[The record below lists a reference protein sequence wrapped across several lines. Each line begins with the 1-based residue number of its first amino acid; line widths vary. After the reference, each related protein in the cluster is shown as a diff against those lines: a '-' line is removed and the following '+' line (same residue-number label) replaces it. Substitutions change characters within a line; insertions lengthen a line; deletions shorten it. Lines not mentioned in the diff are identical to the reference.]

1 MATYL
6 ASVKGIVTLITGAAS
21 GLGAGTA
28 RHLVEH
34 GAKVVIMDLPQSN
47 GETLAKEMGQ
57 NCLFTAADVRSSVEV
72 SNAFQTLINKFGQLD
87 AVINCAGV
95 SYPFKLYNL
104 QKKKACDAELIRKT
118 FDVNVFGTFNVIQ
131 QALETF
137 ALKGKD
143 SLGFRGVIINTAS
156 IAAYDG
162 QVGQSAYAASKG
174 AIVSATL
181 AFARDYAEDGIRFMT
196 IAPGL
201 LIPLNELGSPEEFGA
216 LVRHIIENR
225 YLNGEVIRLD
235 DVEFIFK
242 LENYTSLRRIVK
254 KDKAAALF
262 DSVFANQ
269 PKACTSL
276 ARPLDLNPPSKPT
289 SPKRDQAHSEVSTP
303 SPSSSLFLSP
313 TVSIPDFEKSDES
326 DEEEDNGNKF
336 GSNHS
341 STCTLDISMTHATI
355 SDGKSSTSSS
365 PVKQLFDP
373 DANRQKTGIFKHHPT
388 ESNLQRKDEEDE
400 DTEDNNEIAP
410 QAKRARP
417 EEECT
422 SSQEKVGSSGKGY
435 SLGIKATYKHRWM
448 LDDDDDGDDGL
459 RLKHSNT
466 GLITSGAEGDGA
478 VNPANTSTVGQ
489 SGILDRN
496 RKGERSHIWIRDVK
510 EAHECLKSGEQ
521 DDFSDDVKYILS
533 TLLDPSSSNN
543 LKCLSVIS
551 LAKKCVS
558 SEFRRFFRS
567 NNLISRIL
575 KAIPDSPKSPS
586 LALCISVVVYLLS
599 RDTTSVFVDA
609 SALRLFSQLLK
620 LEHPNPSEEC
630 SRYSK
635 MVMDILRE
643 WLEKSFANTEPKK
656 FSLIL
661 RKKLFRLRFSFW
673 NRLFICARKH
683 REQSL
688 QSELL
693 NVGILQW
700 IVSKMD
706 KTVLRLLHEKISD
719 EDILLCLK
727 VLERCFRILESATV
741 CNEKNGAYL
750 ISHRGAL
757 SFSHAEVGRL
767 GDDIN
772 ELKEQNI
779 TCLNRMVGLLM
790 SLSYENELC
799 STKLGQMNDFLSLCV
814 SCFTYLVPKYV
825 RKEKQF
831 DLIVLLCSLL
841 VNLLERCN
849 FNRRKLIGLTVP
861 VYDLESKIEKQEP
874 TLKALTTFSYL
885 YTMNHWLVLID
896 EELDNDLVIE
906 DAQDDSVNHEEET
919 EDNGRLHRLP
929 TELSEDEMVEAV
941 QNAMNKAS
949 SHMEDSVLA
958 SYFALL
964 IGCLLLQNE
973 ESVNVVKAEMK
984 DGKLVAL
991 IEQLQRFLEFIKL
1004 TYMFCSDI
1012 LSVAV
1017 IGRIANR
1024 FTSGKKAHVRFM
1036 ERIIDL
1042 LDTLDN

>member
-1 MATYL
+1 M
-6 ASVKGIVTLITGAAS
+6 
-21 GLGAGTA
+21 
-28 RHLVEH
+28 
-34 GAKVVIMDLPQSN
+34 SN
-47 GETLAKEMGQ
+47 LSSSWKTTRRYGE
-57 NCLFTAADVRSSVEV
+57 
-72 SNAFQTLINKFGQLD
+72 
-87 AVINCAGV
+87 
-95 SYPFKLYNL
+95 
-104 QKKKACDAELIRKT
+104 
-118 FDVNVFGTFNVIQ
+118 
-131 QALETF
+131 
-137 ALKGKD
+137 
-143 SLGFRGVIINTAS
+143 
-156 IAAYDG
+156 
-162 QVGQSAYAASKG
+162 
-174 AIVSATL
+174 
-181 AFARDYAEDGIRFMT
+181 
-196 IAPGL
+196 
-201 LIPLNELGSPEEFGA
+201 PL
-216 LVRHIIENR
+216 
-225 YLNGEVIRLD
+225 
-235 DVEFIFK
+235 
-242 LENYTSLRRIVK
+242 K

-269 PKACTSL
+269 PKASTSL
-276 ARPLDLNPPSKPT
+276 TRPLDFNPSSKCV
-289 SPKRDQAHSEVSTP
+289 SPKRDQVHSELSTP

-326 DEEEDNGNKF
+326 DEEGSNNKF
-336 GSNHS
+336 RNNHS
-341 STCTLDISMTHATI
+341 STYTPNISMTHATI
-355 SDGKSSTSSS
+355 SGSKSSNSS
-365 PVKQLFDP
+365 PVNQSP
-373 DANRQKTGIFKHHPT
+373 ESDADRQKIGIPKYHST
-388 ESNLQRKDEEDE
+388 ESKPQRNDVFCFEVEDEEDE
-400 DTEDNNEIAP
+400 DTEGSNELAP
-410 QAKRARP
+410 QVKRARP
-417 EEECT
+417 EECT
-422 SSQEKVGSSGKGY
+422 SSQERVGSSGKGY
-435 SLGIKATYKHRWM
+435 SLGIKAIYKHRWM
-448 LDDDDDGDDGL
+448 LDDDDDNDDFGLRSKHSDTDLINSKTEDDG
-459 RLKHSNT
+459 T
-466 GLITSGAEGDGA
+466 ATA
-478 VNPANTSTVGQ
+478 ANVGTISP
-489 SGILDRN
+489 SGIMDHN
-496 RKGERSHIWIRDVK
+496 RKGDRAHVWIRDVK
-510 EAHECLKSGEQ
+510 DAHECLKSGEQ

-567 NNLISRIL
+567 NNLISRTL

-586 LALCISVVVYLLS
+586 LALCVSVVVYLLS

-620 LEHPNPSEEC
+620 LENPNPNEEC
-630 SRYSK
+630 MRYSK
-635 MVMDILRE
+635 MAMDVLKE
-643 WLEKSFANTEPKK
+643 WLEKSFANTELKK
-656 FSLIL
+656 VQFDITEKTLSPSFLIL
-661 RKKLFRLRFSFW
+661 ESLVYIS
-673 NRLFICARKH
+673 ARKH

-706 KTVLRLLHEKISD
+706 KTVLRLLHEKISN
-719 EDILLCLK
+719 EEMLLCLK
-727 VLERCFRILESATV
+727 VLERCFRVLESATV

-750 ISHRGAL
+750 ISHRGSAL
-757 SFSHAEVGRL
+757 IQSCGRLMSLLFRTVGQL
-767 GDDIN
+767 GDDTS

-799 STKLGQMNDFLSLCV
+799 CTKLGQMNDFLSLCV
-814 SCFTYLVPKYV
+814 SSFTYLVPKYV

-849 FNRRKLIGLTVP
+849 FNRRKLIGLTIP
-861 VYDLESKIEKQEP
+861 VYDLESKAERQEP
-874 TLKALTTFSYL
+874 TLKAFSQL
-885 YTMNHWLVLID
+885 FVCHESMARSID

-906 DAQDDSVNHEEET
+906 DTPDDSINHEEEA
-919 EDNGRLHRLP
+919 EDDGRLHRLP

-984 DGKLVAL
+984 NGKLVAL

-1004 TYMFCSDI
+1004 T
-1012 LSVAV
+1012 
-1017 IGRIANR
+1017 N
-1024 FTSGKKAHVRFM
+1024 GKKAHVRFM

>member
-1 MATYL
+1 M
-6 ASVKGIVTLITGAAS
+6 
-21 GLGAGTA
+21 
-28 RHLVEH
+28 
-34 GAKVVIMDLPQSN
+34 SN
-47 GETLAKEMGQ
+47 FSSNWKCTRRYGE
-57 NCLFTAADVRSSVEV
+57 S
-72 SNAFQTLINKFGQLD
+72 
-87 AVINCAGV
+87 
-95 SYPFKLYNL
+95 
-104 QKKKACDAELIRKT
+104 
-118 FDVNVFGTFNVIQ
+118 
-131 QALETF
+131 
-137 ALKGKD
+137 
-143 SLGFRGVIINTAS
+143 
-156 IAAYDG
+156 
-162 QVGQSAYAASKG
+162 
-174 AIVSATL
+174 
-181 AFARDYAEDGIRFMT
+181 
-196 IAPGL
+196 
-201 LIPLNELGSPEEFGA
+201 
-216 LVRHIIENR
+216 
-225 YLNGEVIRLD
+225 
-235 DVEFIFK
+235 
-242 LENYTSLRRIVK
+242 K

-262 DSVFANQ
+262 DSVFSNQ
-269 PKACTSL
+269 PSASTSL
-276 ARPLDLNPPSKPT
+276 ARPLDLNPSSKCV
-289 SPKRDQAHSEVSTP
+289 SPRRDQVHSELSIP
-303 SPSSSLFLSP
+303 SPSSSSFLSP
-313 TVSIPDFEKSDES
+313 AVSIPDFEKSGES
-326 DEEEDNGNKF
+326 DEEDSSNKF
-336 GSNHS
+336 GSNS

-355 SDGKSSTSSS
+355 CDGKSSSSS
-365 PVKQLFDP
+365 PVKQSSELNT
-373 DANRQKTGIFKHHPT
+373 NRQKTGIPKRHPT
-388 ESNLQRKDEEDE
+388 ESYQQRSDIFCFEVEDEEDE
-400 DTEDNNEIAP
+400 DTEGSNEIAP

-422 SSQEKVGSSGKGY
+422 SSQERVESSGKGY

-448 LDDDDDGDDGL
+448 LDDDDDSDDIEM
-459 RLKHSNT
+459 RSKNSDT
-466 GLITSGAEGDGA
+466 GLITAKAEDGGTTTA
-478 VNPANTSTVGQ
+478 ASVSIIGS
-489 SGILDRN
+489 SGIVDRN
-496 RKGERSHIWIRDVK
+496 RKGDRAHVWIRDVK

-533 TLLDPSSSNN
+533 TLLDPLSSDN

-567 NNLISRIL
+567 NNLISRTL

-586 LALCISVVVYLLS
+586 LALCVSVVVYLLS

-620 LEHPNPSEEC
+620 LEHPNPNEEC
-630 SRYSK
+630 TKYSK
-635 MVMDILRE
+635 MAMGVLKE
-643 WLEKSFANTEPKK
+643 WLEKSFANTELKK
-656 FSLIL
+656 VQFDITEKTLSPSFLIL
-661 RKKLFRLRFSFW
+661 ESLVY
-673 NRLFICARKH
+673 ICARKH

-688 QSELL
+688 QGELL

-719 EDILLCLK
+719 EDMLLCLK
-727 VLERCFRILESATV
+727 VLERCFRVLESATV

-750 ISHRGAL
+750 ISHRGSAL
-757 SFSHAEVGRL
+757 IQSCGRLMSLLFRTVRQL
-767 GDDIN
+767 GDDSS

-799 STKLGQMNDFLSLCV
+799 CTKLGQMNDFLSLCV
-814 SCFTYLVPKYV
+814 SSFTYLVPKYV

-849 FNRRKLIGLTVP
+849 SNRRKLIGLTVP
-861 VYDLESKIEKQEP
+861 VYDLESKAERQEP
-874 TLKALTTFSYL
+874 TLKALSQLFVYHESL
-885 YTMNHWLVLID
+885 ARSID
-896 EELDNDLVIE
+896 EELDNDLSIE
-906 DAQDDSVNHEEET
+906 DAPDDSVSHEEEA
-919 EDNGRLHRLP
+919 EDDGRLHRLP

-1004 TYMFCSDI
+1004 TD
-1012 LSVAV
+1012 
-1017 IGRIANR
+1017 
-1024 FTSGKKAHVRFM
+1024 GKKAHVRFM

>member
-1 MATYL
+1 M
-6 ASVKGIVTLITGAAS
+6 
-21 GLGAGTA
+21 
-28 RHLVEH
+28 
-34 GAKVVIMDLPQSN
+34 SN
-47 GETLAKEMGQ
+47 LSSNWKTTRRYGE
-57 NCLFTAADVRSSVEV
+57 SS
-72 SNAFQTLINKFGQLD
+72 
-87 AVINCAGV
+87 
-95 SYPFKLYNL
+95 
-104 QKKKACDAELIRKT
+104 
-118 FDVNVFGTFNVIQ
+118 
-131 QALETF
+131 
-137 ALKGKD
+137 
-143 SLGFRGVIINTAS
+143 
-156 IAAYDG
+156 
-162 QVGQSAYAASKG
+162 
-174 AIVSATL
+174 
-181 AFARDYAEDGIRFMT
+181 
-196 IAPGL
+196 
-201 LIPLNELGSPEEFGA
+201 
-216 LVRHIIENR
+216 
-225 YLNGEVIRLD
+225 
-235 DVEFIFK
+235 
-242 LENYTSLRRIVK
+242 K

-388 ESNLQRKDEEDE
+388 ESNLQRSDVFCFEIEDEEDE

-478 VNPANTSTVGQ
+478 VNPANTSTIGQ

-656 FSLIL
+656 VQFDITEKTLSPSFLIL
-661 RKKLFRLRFSFW
+661 ESLVY
-673 NRLFICARKH
+673 ICARKH

-750 ISHRGAL
+750 ISHRGSAL
-757 SFSHAEVGRL
+757 IQSCGRLMSLLFHTVGRL

-874 TLKALTTFSYL
+874 TLKALSQLFVYHESL
-885 YTMNHWLVLID
+885 ARSID

-1004 TYMFCSDI
+1004 T
-1012 LSVAV
+1012 
-1017 IGRIANR
+1017 
-1024 FTSGKKAHVRFM
+1024 GKKAHVRFM

>member
-1 MATYL
+1 MSNL
-6 ASVKGIVTLITGAAS
+6 SSGWKVT
-21 GLGAGTA
+21 
-28 RHLVEH
+28 RHY
-34 GAKVVIMDLPQSN
+34 
-47 GETLAKEMGQ
+47 GEP
-57 NCLFTAADVRSSVEV
+57 S
-72 SNAFQTLINKFGQLD
+72 
-87 AVINCAGV
+87 
-95 SYPFKLYNL
+95 
-104 QKKKACDAELIRKT
+104 
-118 FDVNVFGTFNVIQ
+118 
-131 QALETF
+131 
-137 ALKGKD
+137 
-143 SLGFRGVIINTAS
+143 
-156 IAAYDG
+156 
-162 QVGQSAYAASKG
+162 
-174 AIVSATL
+174 
-181 AFARDYAEDGIRFMT
+181 
-196 IAPGL
+196 
-201 LIPLNELGSPEEFGA
+201 
-216 LVRHIIENR
+216 
-225 YLNGEVIRLD
+225 
-235 DVEFIFK
+235 
-242 LENYTSLRRIVK
+242 K

-269 PKACTSL
+269 PKASTSL
-276 ARPLDLNPPSKPT
+276 ARPLNLNSPLKPT
-289 SPKRDQAHSEVSTP
+289 SPKMDQTHSKVSTP
-303 SPSSSLFLSP
+303 SPSSSSFLSP
-313 TVSIPDFEKSDES
+313 TISIPDFEKSDES
-326 DEEEDNGNKF
+326 DEEEGSGNNF
-336 GSNHS
+336 GSNHL
-341 STCTLDISMTHATI
+341 STCTLDISMTHATV
-355 SDGKSSTSSS
+355 SDGKSSNSSL
-365 PVKQLFDP
+365 PVKQPSDS
-373 DANRQKTGIFKHHPT
+373 DASRQKTGISKHHST
-388 ESNLQRKDEEDE
+388 ESNPQHSDVFCFEIEDEEDE
-400 DTEDNNEIAP
+400 GTKDNNEVAP
-410 QAKRARP
+410 QAKRARS
-417 EEECT
+417 EEKCT
-422 SSQEKVGSSGKGY
+422 SSQERVGSSGKGY

-448 LDDDDDGDDGL
+448 LDDDDDGDVEL
-459 RLKHSNT
+459 RSKHSDT
-466 GLITSGAEGDGA
+466 GLITSRAEGDGI
-478 VNPANTSTVGQ
+478 VTPANISTVGP
-489 SGILDRN
+489 SAIMDRN
-496 RKGERSHIWIRDVK
+496 RKSERAHIWIRDVK

-533 TLLDPSSSNN
+533 TLLDPLSSNN

-567 NNLISRIL
+567 NNLITRIL
-575 KAIPDSPKSPS
+575 KAIPDSPKSAS
-586 LALCISVVVYLLS
+586 LALCVSVVVYLLS

-620 LEHPNPSEEC
+620 LEHPNPNEEC
-630 SRYSK
+630 VRYSK
-635 MVMDILRE
+635 MVMDVLRE
-643 WLEKSFANTEPKK
+643 WLEKSFANTESKK
-656 FSLIL
+656 VQFDITETTLSPSFLIL
-661 RKKLFRLRFSFW
+661 ESLVY
-673 NRLFICARKH
+673 ICARKH

-719 EDILLCLK
+719 EDMLLCLK
-727 VLERCFRILESATV
+727 VLERCFRVLESATV

-750 ISHRGAL
+750 ISHRGSAL
-757 SFSHAEVGRL
+757 IQSCGRLMSLLFRIVERL
-767 GDDIN
+767 GDNIN

-861 VYDLESKIEKQEP
+861 VYDLESKTEKQEP
-874 TLKALTTFSYL
+874 TLKALSQLFVYHESL
-885 YTMNHWLVLID
+885 ARSID

-906 DAQDDSVNHEEET
+906 DAPDDSVSHEEET
-919 EDNGRLHRLP
+919 EDDGRLHRLP
-929 TELSEDEMVEAV
+929 IELSEDEMVDAV

-984 DGKLVAL
+984 DGKLNAL

-1004 TYMFCSDI
+1004 T
-1012 LSVAV
+1012 
-1017 IGRIANR
+1017 
-1024 FTSGKKAHVRFM
+1024 GKKAHVRFM

>member
-1 MATYL
+1 M
-6 ASVKGIVTLITGAAS
+6 
-21 GLGAGTA
+21 
-28 RHLVEH
+28 
-34 GAKVVIMDLPQSN
+34 SN
-47 GETLAKEMGQ
+47 FSNWKTTRRYGEP
-57 NCLFTAADVRSSVEV
+57 S
-72 SNAFQTLINKFGQLD
+72 
-87 AVINCAGV
+87 
-95 SYPFKLYNL
+95 
-104 QKKKACDAELIRKT
+104 
-118 FDVNVFGTFNVIQ
+118 
-131 QALETF
+131 
-137 ALKGKD
+137 
-143 SLGFRGVIINTAS
+143 
-156 IAAYDG
+156 
-162 QVGQSAYAASKG
+162 
-174 AIVSATL
+174 
-181 AFARDYAEDGIRFMT
+181 
-196 IAPGL
+196 
-201 LIPLNELGSPEEFGA
+201 
-216 LVRHIIENR
+216 
-225 YLNGEVIRLD
+225 
-235 DVEFIFK
+235 
-242 LENYTSLRRIVK
+242 K

-269 PKACTSL
+269 PKASTSL
-276 ARPLDLNPPSKPT
+276 ARPLDLNPSSKPP
-289 SPKRDQAHSEVSTP
+289 SPKRDQAHTEVSTP
-303 SPSSSLFLSP
+303 SPSSSFLSP

-326 DEEEDNGNKF
+326 GEEEGSNNKF
-336 GSNHS
+336 GSSHS
-341 STCTLDISMTHATI
+341 STCTLNISMTHATI
-355 SDGKSSTSSS
+355 SDGKSSSSS
-365 PVKQLFDP
+365 PVKQSSDS
-373 DANRQKTGIFKHHPT
+373 DADRQKTGIPKHFT
-388 ESNLQRKDEEDE
+388 ESNPQRSDIFCFEIEDEEDE
-400 DTEDNNEIAP
+400 DNEDSNEIAP
-410 QAKRARP
+410 QAKRARS
-417 EEECT
+417 EEERT
-422 SSQEKVGSSGKGY
+422 NSQERVGSSGKGY
-435 SLGIKATYKHRWM
+435 PLGIKATYKHRWM
-448 LDDDDDGDDGL
+448 LDDDDDNEDIEL
-459 RLKHSNT
+459 RPKHSDA
-466 GLITSGAEGDGA
+466 GLITSKAEGCGMGT
-478 VNPANTSTVGQ
+478 PANLNTVGL
-489 SGILDRN
+489 SDTVDRN
-496 RKGERSHIWIRDVK
+496 RKGDRAHVWIRDVK

-543 LKCLSVIS
+543 LKCLSVMS

-567 NNLISRIL
+567 NNLISRTL

-599 RDTTSVFVDA
+599 RDTTSVFVDGA
-609 SALRLFSQLLK
+609 ALRLFSQLLK
-620 LEHPNPSEEC
+620 LEHPNPNEDC
-630 SRYSK
+630 VRYSK
-635 MVMDILRE
+635 MVMDVLKE
-643 WLEKSFANTEPKK
+643 WLEKSFANTESKK
-656 FSLIL
+656 VQFDITEKTLSPSFLIL
-661 RKKLFRLRFSFW
+661 ESLVY
-673 NRLFICARKH
+673 ICARKH

-719 EDILLCLK
+719 DDTLLCLK
-727 VLERCFRILESATV
+727 VLERCFRVLESATV

-750 ISHRGAL
+750 ISHRGSAL
-757 SFSHAEVGRL
+757 IQSCGRL
-767 GDDIN
+767 MSLLFRTIGRHGDDTN

-799 STKLGQMNDFLSLCV
+799 CTKLGQMNDFLSLCV

-861 VYDLESKIEKQEP
+861 VYDLENKAERQEP
-874 TLKALTTFSYL
+874 TLKALSQLFVYHESL
-885 YTMNHWLVLID
+885 ARSID

-906 DAQDDSVNHEEET
+906 DAPDDSVSHEEEA
-919 EDNGRLHRLP
+919 EDDGRLHRLP
-929 TELSEDEMVEAV
+929 TELTEDEMVEAV

-973 ESVNVVKAEMK
+973 ESVNIVKAEMK

-1004 TYMFCSDI
+1004 TD
-1012 LSVAV
+1012 
-1017 IGRIANR
+1017 
-1024 FTSGKKAHVRFM
+1024 GKKAHVRFM

>member
-1 MATYL
+1 MD
-6 ASVKGIVTLITGAAS
+6 VFN
-21 GLGAGTA
+21 
-28 RHLVEH
+28 VE
-34 GAKVVIMDLPQSN
+34 
-47 GETLAKEMGQ
+47 
-57 NCLFTAADVRSSVEV
+57 
-72 SNAFQTLINKFGQLD
+72 
-87 AVINCAGV
+87 
-95 SYPFKLYNL
+95 
-104 QKKKACDAELIRKT
+104 CDAYTCLVMQVFPFFFPGWSTLSMSNLSSSWKT
-118 FDVNVFGTFNVIQ
+118 TRRYG
-131 QALETF
+131 E
-137 ALKGKD
+137 
-143 SLGFRGVIINTAS
+143 
-156 IAAYDG
+156 
-162 QVGQSAYAASKG
+162 
-174 AIVSATL
+174 
-181 AFARDYAEDGIRFMT
+181 
-196 IAPGL
+196 
-201 LIPLNELGSPEEFGA
+201 PL
-216 LVRHIIENR
+216 
-225 YLNGEVIRLD
+225 
-235 DVEFIFK
+235 
-242 LENYTSLRRIVK
+242 K

-269 PKACTSL
+269 PKASTSL
-276 ARPLDLNPPSKPT
+276 ARPLDFNPSSKCV
-289 SPKRDQAHSEVSTP
+289 SPKRDQVHSELSTP
-303 SPSSSLFLSP
+303 SPSSSSFLSP
-313 TVSIPDFEKSDES
+313 AVSIPDFEKSDES
-326 DEEEDNGNKF
+326 DEEGSSNKF

-355 SDGKSSTSSS
+355 SDSKSSSSS
-365 PVKQLFDP
+365 PVKQSSELDP
-373 DANRQKTGIFKHHPT
+373 DRQKIGTLKYHST
-388 ESNLQRKDEEDE
+388 ESKPQRNDVFCFEVEDEETE
-400 DTEDNNEIAP
+400 DTEGSNEIAP

-417 EEECT
+417 EEKCT
-422 SSQEKVGSSGKGY
+422 SSQERAGSSGKGY

-448 LDDDDDGDDGL
+448 LDDDDDNDDIGL
-459 RLKHSNT
+459 RSKHSDT
-466 GLITSGAEGDGA
+466 DLITSKAEDDGSTA
-478 VNPANTSTVGQ
+478 AANVSTIGS
-489 SGILDRN
+489 SGTIDRS
-496 RKGERSHIWIRDVK
+496 RKVERAPVWIRDVK

-521 DDFSDDVKYILS
+521 DDFTDDVKYILS

-567 NNLISRIL
+567 NNLISRTL

-586 LALCISVVVYLLS
+586 LALCVSVVVYLLS

-620 LEHPNPSEEC
+620 LEHPNPNEEC
-630 SRYSK
+630 IRYSK
-635 MVMDILRE
+635 MAMDVLKE
-643 WLEKSFANTEPKK
+643 WLEKSFANTELNKVQFDITEKTLSPS
-656 FSLIL
+656 FLIL
-661 RKKLFRLRFSFW
+661 ESLVY
-673 NRLFICARKH
+673 ICARKH

-706 KTVLRLLHEKISD
+706 KTVLRLLHEKISN
-719 EDILLCLK
+719 EDMLLCLK
-727 VLERCFRILESATV
+727 ILERCFRVLESATV

-750 ISHRGAL
+750 ISHRGSAL
-757 SFSHAEVGRL
+757 IQSCGRLMSLLFRTVGQL
-767 GDDIN
+767 GDDTS

-799 STKLGQMNDFLSLCV
+799 CTKLGQMNDFLSLCV
-814 SCFTYLVPKYV
+814 SSFTYLVPKYV

-861 VYDLESKIEKQEP
+861 LYDLESKIERQEP
-874 TLKALTTFSYL
+874 TLKALSQLFVYHESL
-885 YTMNHWLVLID
+885 ARSID

-906 DAQDDSVNHEEET
+906 DAPDDSVNHEEEA
-919 EDNGRLHRLP
+919 EDDGRLHRLP

-973 ESVNVVKAEMK
+973 ESVNVVKVEMK

-1004 TYMFCSDI
+1004 TD
-1012 LSVAV
+1012 
-1017 IGRIANR
+1017 
-1024 FTSGKKAHVRFM
+1024 GKKAHVRFM

>member
-1 MATYL
+1 M
-6 ASVKGIVTLITGAAS
+6 SS
-21 GLGAGTA
+21 F
-28 RHLVEH
+28 
-34 GAKVVIMDLPQSN
+34 SN
-47 GETLAKEMGQ
+47 WKSTRRYG
-57 NCLFTAADVRSSVEV
+57 DSS
-72 SNAFQTLINKFGQLD
+72 
-87 AVINCAGV
+87 
-95 SYPFKLYNL
+95 
-104 QKKKACDAELIRKT
+104 
-118 FDVNVFGTFNVIQ
+118 
-131 QALETF
+131 
-137 ALKGKD
+137 
-143 SLGFRGVIINTAS
+143 
-156 IAAYDG
+156 
-162 QVGQSAYAASKG
+162 
-174 AIVSATL
+174 
-181 AFARDYAEDGIRFMT
+181 
-196 IAPGL
+196 
-201 LIPLNELGSPEEFGA
+201 
-216 LVRHIIENR
+216 
-225 YLNGEVIRLD
+225 
-235 DVEFIFK
+235 
-242 LENYTSLRRIVK
+242 K

-269 PKACTSL
+269 SKASTSL
-276 ARPLDLNPPSKPT
+276 GRPLDLDPSSKPA
-289 SPKRDQAHSEVSTP
+289 SPKRDQTHSEISTP
-303 SPSSSLFLSP
+303 SPSSSSFLSP

-326 DEEEDNGNKF
+326 GEEEGSGRKF
-336 GSNHS
+336 ESNYS
-341 STCTLDISMTHATI
+341 STCALNISMTHARI
-355 SDGKSSTSSS
+355 SDGKSSSSS
-365 PVKQLFDP
+365 PTKQSSDS
-373 DANRQKTGIFKHHPT
+373 DADHQKTGVPKQHFT
-388 ESNLQRKDEEDE
+388 ESNPQRSDVFCFEIEDEEDE
-400 DTEDNNEIAP
+400 DNEGSNEIAP
-410 QAKRARP
+410 QAKRAKP
-417 EEECT
+417 EEKCT
-422 SSQEKVGSSGKGY
+422 ISQEKVGSSGKEY
-435 SLGIKATYKHRWM
+435 ALGIKATYKHRWM
-448 LDDDDDGDDGL
+448 LDDDDDNDDVGL
-459 RLKHSNT
+459 LSKHSNA
-466 GLITSGAEGDGA
+466 GLITAKAKDDSTAT
-478 VNPANTSTVGQ
+478 PANVSTVGS
-489 SGILDRN
+489 SGIIDRS
-496 RKGERSHIWIRDVK
+496 RKGDRAHVWIRDVK

-533 TLLDPSSSNN
+533 TLLDSASSNN
-543 LKCLSVIS
+543 LKCLSIIS

-567 NNLISRIL
+567 NNLISRTL

-609 SALRLFSQLLK
+609 PALRLFSQLLK
-620 LEHPNPSEEC
+620 LENPNLSKEC
-630 SRYSK
+630 MKYSK
-635 MVMDILRE
+635 MVMDVLKE
-643 WLEKSFANTEPKK
+643 WLEKSFANTESKK
-656 FSLIL
+656 VQFDITEKTLSPSFLIL
-661 RKKLFRLRFSFW
+661 ESLVY
-673 NRLFICARKH
+673 ICARKH

-719 EDILLCLK
+719 EDMLLCLK
-727 VLERCFRILESATV
+727 VLERCFRVLESATV

-750 ISHRGAL
+750 ISHRGSAL
-757 SFSHAEVGRL
+757 IQSCGRLMSLLFRTVGRL

-799 STKLGQMNDFLSLCV
+799 CTKLGQMNDFLSLCV

-861 VYDLESKIEKQEP
+861 VYDLESRTERQEP
-874 TLKALTTFSYL
+874 TLKALSQLFVYHESL
-885 YTMNHWLVLID
+885 ARSID

-906 DAQDDSVNHEEET
+906 DAPDDSVSHDEET
-919 EDNGRLHRLP
+919 EDDGRLHRLP

-973 ESVNVVKAEMK
+973 ESVHIVKAEMK
-984 DGKLVAL
+984 NGKLVAL

-1004 TYMFCSDI
+1004 TD
-1012 LSVAV
+1012 
-1017 IGRIANR
+1017 
-1024 FTSGKKAHVRFM
+1024 GKKAHVRFM